1 MVPLLCA
8 SFVPNNRTSLNNKG
22 SKMAALRQIAFDG
35 KGDSRNLQN
44 ALAVKPD
51 TASATL
57 TGASR

>member
-1 MVPLLCA
+1 
-8 SFVPNNRTSLNNKG
+8 
-22 SKMAALRQIAFDG
+22 MAALRQIAFDG